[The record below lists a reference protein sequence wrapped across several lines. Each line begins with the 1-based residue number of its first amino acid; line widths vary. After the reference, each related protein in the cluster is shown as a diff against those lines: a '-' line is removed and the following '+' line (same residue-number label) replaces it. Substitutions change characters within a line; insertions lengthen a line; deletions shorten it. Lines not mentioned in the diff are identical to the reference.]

1 MDNAAISTENP
12 LCAAF
17 IAAILFAGQG
27 NRMSTASN
35 VLHNAADEHHEWQP
49 KANPWL
55 VAASVMLATF
65 MVVLDSSVAN
75 VSLPHIAGNLS
86 ATTDESTWVLTS
98 YLVSNAIMLPAAGW
112 IARRIGRKR
121 LLIISILIFTAA
133 SLLCG
138 MALTMPMLIV
148 ARILQG
154 IGGGG
159 MQPLAQSILLESFP
173 PRKHGVAMAAYGIG
187 VIVAP
192 IIGPTLGGWI
202 TDSYS
207 WRWIFYINLP
217 IGILALFM
225 VNLNVE
231 DPPYLR
237 QKFKGAIDYLGFGLM
252 ALWLGTLQLVLDKG
266 QESDWFASTWVRW
279 TAAVSTLALIVFIVR
294 ELKDREP
301 IVHLQVFADRNFS
314 VGTMV
319 TCLYGFIM
327 YASTAMLPLFL
338 QTMMGYSALQSGMS
352 VSPRGIGSMASMVIA
367 GLIVRYV
374 DARLLMAFGFAI
386 LGYST
391 WLLGQINLNIGMGS
405 VVIPNIA
412 SGFAMGFIFVPLTTM
427 TLSRLPKQEMGN
439 ATGIYN
445 LMRNIGGSIGIATVT
460 TMLVRG
466 AQAHQNYLAANA
478 GAGNPVT
485 GGLVRGLQ
493 AKFFSQG
500 IDMVTAQHK
509 AVGMLYRSVQQQAAL
524 MAYMDNFRLMAF
536 LALLCI
542 PMLLFFR
549 KVKKHD

>member
-1 MDNAAISTENP
+1 
-12 LCAAF
+12 
-17 IAAILFAGQG
+17 
-27 NRMSTASN
+27 
-35 VLHNAADEHHEWQP
+35 
-49 KANPWL
+49 
-55 VAASVMLATF
+55 MLATF

-75 VSLPHIAGNLS
+75 VALPHIAGNLS

-138 MALTMPMLIV
+138 VAMTMPMLIV

-154 IGGGG
+154 VGGGG
-159 MQPLAQSILLESFP
+159 MQPLAQAILLESFP
-173 PRKHGVAMAAYGIG
+173 PRQHGTAMAVFGVG

-225 VNLNVE
+225 VNLFVE

-237 QKFKGAIDYLGFGLM
+237 NVFKGAIDYLGFGLM

-266 QESDWFASTWVRW
+266 QEADWFATPWVRW
-279 TAAVSTLALIVFIVR
+279 TAAISTLALIGFIVR
-294 ELKDREP
+294 ELTDRDP
-301 IVHLQVFADRNFS
+301 IVQLHVFADRNFS
-314 VGTMV
+314 VGTMI
-319 TCLYGFIM
+319 TCIYGFVL

-352 VSPRGIGSMASMVIA
+352 VSPRGLGAMASMVVA
-367 GLIVRYV
+367 GFLVRYI
-374 DARLLMAFGFAI
+374 DGRLLMAFGFVL

-391 WLLGQINLNIGMGS
+391 WLLGQINLAIGMGS
-405 VVIPNIA
+405 VVVPNVV
-412 SGFAMGFIFVPLTTM
+412 SGLAMGFIFVPLTTM
-427 TLSRLPKQEMGN
+427 TLSRLPKKEMGN

-445 LMRNIGGSIGIATVT
+445 LMRNIGGSVGIATVT

-478 GAGNPVT
+478 GIGNPIA
-485 GGLVRGLQ
+485 GGFVRGLQ
-493 AKFFSQG
+493 AKLFAQG
-500 IDMVTAQHK
+500 VDMVSAHQM
-509 AVGMLYRSVQQQAAL
+509 ALGALYRSVQQQSAL
-524 MAYMDNFRLMAF
+524 MAYMDNFHLMAF
-536 LALLCI
+536 LALLCM
-542 PMLLFFR
+542 PLLLLFR
-549 KVKKHD
+549 RVKKHD